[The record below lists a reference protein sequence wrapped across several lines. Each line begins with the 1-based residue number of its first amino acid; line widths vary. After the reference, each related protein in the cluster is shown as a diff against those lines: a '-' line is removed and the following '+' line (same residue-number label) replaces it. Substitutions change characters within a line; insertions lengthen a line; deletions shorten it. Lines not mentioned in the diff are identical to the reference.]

1 MNKIIVSMF
10 VSLDGRIEWKNKN
23 ERPPWSIIYWKDD
36 LKKIMLDQVS
46 TVSGL
51 LLGRK
56 TYEAFSKQWPT
67 MKDESGYAN
76 LMNTLPKYIISSS
89 LMNPKWNNST
99 IINDNIIQE
108 IKNLKKNSN
117 GDLLIFGSSN
127 LISLLL
133 KEEIIDEFRLFI
145 IPFIIGSGTRLFN
158 DGDTRN
164 LTLIRAEK
172 LSSDISYLMYRPKF

>member
-1 MNKIIVSMF
+1 
-10 VSLDGRIEWKNKN
+10 
-23 ERPPWSIIYWKDD
+23 
-36 LKKIMLDQVS
+36 
-46 TVSGL
+46 
-51 LLGRK
+51 
-56 TYEAFSKQWPT
+56 